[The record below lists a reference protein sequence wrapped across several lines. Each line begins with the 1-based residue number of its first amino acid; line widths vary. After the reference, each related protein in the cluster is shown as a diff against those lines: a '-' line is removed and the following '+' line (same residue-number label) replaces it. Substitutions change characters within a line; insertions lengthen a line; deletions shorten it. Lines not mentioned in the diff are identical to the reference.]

1 MLVLFCRIGNINIK
15 VETFDNELIL
25 QRMKAYVCK
34 PFNDPDVEISVE
46 ISERIERDTSYKL
59 ISAQSFRGYCVSDN
73 EYAII
78 DKLTSPSDLSAALY
92 ISRDCKK
99 VRGYLRDIE
108 SLGGAP
114 VDVRAFNMIG
124 EAFKYVAIQ
133 NQGLVFHSSTIDYNG
148 KGIMFSADSGTGK
161 STHTGLWLK
170 YYPAQTKIIN
180 DDSPLIRL
188 VDGKPYVFGTPWSGK
203 TDIND
208 NVQAPL
214 SAIVFLKR
222 GEPKVEEL
230 TFDDAFK
237 LFCKQSFILPFA
249 PLFLNY
255 VTTADKLLRKIHMT
269 SLYCDISKKSV
280 DTIKGYLEEKYEN

>member
-1 MLVLFCRIGNINIK
+1 MMVLYCKIGNIKIK
-15 VETFDNELIL
+15 IETFESDLITK
-25 QRMKAYVCK
+25 RIHSYVCE
-34 PFNDPDVEISVE
+34 PFDKSDVEISIELLDNV
-46 ISERIERDTSYKL
+46 ERDTSYKL
-59 ISAQSFRGYCVSDN
+59 ISAQSFRGYCVSED

-78 DKLTSPSDLSAALY
+78 DKLTSPDDLSAALY

-108 SLGGAP
+108 SLGGASAE
-114 VDVRAFNMIG
+114 VRAFNMIG

-148 KGIMFSADSGTGK
+148 KGILFSADSGTGK

-170 YYPAQTKIIN
+170 YYPNQTKIIN

-208 NVQAPL
+208 NVKAPL

-255 VTTADKLLRKIHMT
+255 VATADKLLRKIHMT